1 MITKN
6 TTLKPTIEQMHC
18 CIHYDYTSLL
28 VKFYNWIIS
37 FIRPWKSAFLLRYS
51 FPGLRHESL
60 IRLLVVPG
68 QCNVFAT
75 AYSQLDCICKR
86 AIIKDEGSVIMPC
99 KCNKDEDSW
108 LNKFFTYWLHHDH
121 LKLEVDAEPCMSTLK
136 SANGTPWEQIFTT
149 NRPSK

>member
-1 MITKN
+1 MVFTVKLGKLEKKESHFLITKN

-37 FIRPWKSAFLLRYS
+37 FIRPSAFLLRYS

-75 AYSQLDCICKR
+75 AYS
-86 AIIKDEGSVIMPC
+86 
-99 KCNKDEDSW
+99 DS
-108 LNKFFTYWLHHDH
+108 
-121 LKLEVDAEPCMSTLK
+121 
-136 SANGTPWEQIFTT
+136 
-149 NRPSK
+149 

>member
-1 MITKN
+1 
-6 TTLKPTIEQMHC
+6 MHC

-28 VKFYNWIIS
+28 VKFYNRIIS
-37 FIRPWKSAFLLRYS
+37 FIRPSAFLLRYS

-99 KCNKDEDSW
+99 KCNKDENS
-108 LNKFFTYWLHHDH
+108 
-121 LKLEVDAEPCMSTLK
+121 
-136 SANGTPWEQIFTT
+136 
-149 NRPSK
+149 

>member
-1 MITKN
+1 MLFTVKLGKLRKIIVCFHFLITKN
-6 TTLKPTIEQMHC
+6 TPLKPTIEQMHC

-60 IRLLVVPG
+60 IRLVVVPG

-99 KCNKDEDSW
+99 KCNKDENSW

-121 LKLEVDAEPCMSTLK
+121 LK
-136 SANGTPWEQIFTT
+136 
-149 NRPSK
+149 